1 LLTLTLSL
9 QLSKKRIVKSQ
20 RTTTNDSTAIIGA
33 VRELD
38 QLELVGES
46 VRYTLNTLA
55 TVVPEWL
62 LQHVQPEWFERY
74 GERIEEYRLPESKAE
89 RLLLSQQIGQDGYHL
104 LNAICISSTQGKP

>member
-1 LLTLTLSL
+1 LLKANG
-9 QLSKKRIVKSQ
+9 QQ
-20 RTTTNDSTAIIGA
+20 RTDSTAIIGA